1 MTYRR
6 RLLAAFA
13 YVLVLVIVA
22 LTVPL
27 ALSTERRIDREVRAQ
42 AADGAQL
49 AAASASGRLDK
60 TAELD
65 ALAREV
71 DAELGARV
79 IVVGRTGSLITDSQ
93 RPGTRGVAYG
103 DRPEI
108 AAALAGRTVQG
119 RRRSE
124 TLGEELLYTAVPVV
138 NKGSTVGAVRLTQSV
153 DAIDREIRRDQYA
166 LIGVGAL
173 ALLFGLGVAWF
184 VAGSLARPLHQLAAT
199 ARRVGTGD
207 LEVRADVEGS
217 AEQQDVA
224 RAFNSM
230 ADRLTHSLDAQREF
244 VANASHQLR
253 TPLTGLRLRVEAASL
268 ATDDPAVQGE
278 LAAAEAE
285 TVRLARLITNL
296 LTLAS
301 ADAPAP
307 PSEPVDLAAAAHDAE
322 ERWRGRAEREG
333 RQIARISAAA
343 ATGLGSDDD
352 IATSLDN
359 LIENALVHAPE
370 GSTVSI
376 TWGLDGDEAFIAVL
390 DDGPG
395 MAPED
400 AAAAFLRFQRGAA
413 RPVGR
418 GGTGLGLAIV
428 GALAARWGGS
438 ASLQRRDEGGTR
450 AEIRLPAVPD
460 GNAPVTVPLPSP
472 RYREP

>member
-1 MTYRR
+1 MTYRG

-22 LTVPL
+22 LLVPL

-49 AAASASGRLDK
+49 AAASASGRLPK
-60 TAELD
+60 TGELD

-71 DAELGARV
+71 DRELGARV
-79 IVVGRTGSLITDSQ
+79 IVVNRTGALISDSQ
-93 RPGTRGVAYG
+93 QPGVRGVAYG
-103 DRPEI
+103 NRPEI

-119 RRRSE
+119 RRRSD
-124 TLGEELLYTAVPVV
+124 TLDQELLYTAVPII
-138 NKGSTVGAVRLTQSV
+138 NEGRTEGAVRLTQSV
-153 DAIDREIRRDQYA
+153 DAIDRETRRDQYA

-173 ALLFGLGVAWF
+173 ALLLGLVVAWF
-184 VAGSLARPLHQLAAT
+184 VAGSLARPLRRLAST
-199 ARRVGTGD
+199 ARRVGRGD
-207 LEVRADVEGS
+207 LDVRAEVEGS
-217 AEQQDVA
+217 AEQQEVA
-224 RAFNSM
+224 RAFNTM

-253 TPLTGLRLRVEAASL
+253 TPLTGLRLRVEAASM
-268 ATDDPAVQGE
+268 ATDDPAVQEE

-285 TVRLARLITNL
+285 TVRLARLISNL

-307 PSEPVDLAAAAHDAE
+307 PSEPVDFALAAREAE
-322 ERWRGRAEREG
+322 ERWRRRAEVEG
-333 RQIARISAAA
+333 RRVACDPAGE
-343 ATGLGSDDD
+343 ATGLGSADD

-359 LIENALVHAPE
+359 LIENALVYAPV
-370 GSTVSI
+370 GSTVTI
-376 TWGLDGDEAFIAVL
+376 TWGRDGDEAFVAVL

-395 MAPED
+395 IAPED
-400 AAAAFLRFQRGAA
+400 AAAAFQRFQRGAA

-428 GALAARWGGS
+428 GALTARWGGS
-438 ASLQRRDEGGTR
+438 ASLQRRAEGGTR
-450 AEIRLPAVPD
+450 AEIRLPAAVD
-460 GNAPVTVPLPSP
+460 ENAPVTVP
-472 RYREP
+472 

>member
-1 MTYRR
+1 MTYRG

-27 ALSTERRIDREVRAQ
+27 ALSTDRRIDREVRAQ

-49 AAASASGRLDK
+49 AAASASGRLERS
-60 TAELD
+60 AELD
-65 ALAREV
+65 ALARKL
-71 DAELGARV
+71 DQELGARV
-79 IVVGRTGSLITDSQ
+79 IVVDSTGSLRTDSE

-103 DRPEI
+103 NRPEI

-119 RRRSE
+119 RRRSD
-124 TLGEELLYTAVPVV
+124 TLDQELLYTAVPIV
-138 NKGSTVGAVRLTQSV
+138 NAGITVGAVRLTQSV
-153 DAIDREIRRDQYA
+153 DAIDRETRRDQYA
-166 LIGVGAL
+166 LFGVGAL
-173 ALLFGLGVAWF
+173 ALLLGLVVAWF
-184 VAGSLARPLHQLAAT
+184 VAGSLARPLRSLAAT

-207 LEVRADVEGS
+207 LDVRAEVEGS

-224 RAFNSM
+224 RAFNTM

-253 TPLTGLRLRVEAASL
+253 TPLTGLRLRVEAASM
-268 ATDDPAVQGE
+268 ATDDPVVQEE

-285 TVRLARLITNL
+285 TVRLARLISNL

-307 PSEPVDLAAAAHDAE
+307 PSEPVDLAAAARDAE
-322 ERWRGRAEREG
+322 ERWRRRAEVEG
-333 RQIARISAAA
+333 RRVVCEPAGE
-343 ATGLGSDDD
+343 ATGLGSADDL
-352 IATSLDN
+352 ATSLDN
-359 LIENALVHAPE
+359 LIENALVYAPE
-370 GSTVSI
+370 GSTVTI
-376 TWGLDGDEAFIAVL
+376 TWGREGAEAFVAVL

-395 MAPED
+395 IAPED
-400 AAAAFLRFQRGAA
+400 AAAAFQRFQRGAA

-428 GALAARWGGS
+428 GALTARWGGS
-438 ASLQRRDEGGTR
+438 ASLRPRSEGGTR
-450 AEIRLPAVPD
+450 AEIRLPVPED
-460 GNAPVTVPLPSP
+460 DNAGVTVP
-472 RYREP
+472 